1 MAETLVSFLLGVG
14 LSAAVG
20 FRVFVPML
28 IMSLTSMAGWLTL
41 SPDFAWIGTPVAALV
56 FGAATLFEVLGYLV
70 PWVDNLLDTIATP
83 VATVAGVIV
92 MASVLG
98 DVSPVLRWSLAV
110 IAGGGV
116 ALTVQGTTVVARALS
131 TGTTGGLA
139 NPIVA
144 VGEAISAVVLTVMTI
159 VIPALVGL
167 IVLIVVLILLRKL
180 GPRLRARFRSV

>member
-28 IMSLTSMAGWLTL
+28 ITGLDFDGGLADAESRLCVDWHAGGG
-41 SPDFAWIGTPVAALV
+41 AV
-56 FGAATLFEVLGYLV
+56 FGAATLIEVLGYLV

-98 DVSPVLRWSLAV
+98 DVSPVLRGSLAV
-110 IAGGGV
+110 IAGG
-116 ALTVQGTTVVARALS
+116 AWR
-131 TGTTGGLA
+131 
-139 NPIVA
+139 
-144 VGEAISAVVLTVMTI
+144 
-159 VIPALVGL
+159 
-167 IVLIVVLILLRKL
+167 
-180 GPRLRARFRSV
+180 